1 MLASG
6 AAKKFTT
13 ITDNKI
19 KVNIDE
25 KTTSESLKEC
35 IEVYDSICLTT
46 TG

>member
-1 MLASG
+1 MLVSG
-6 AAKKFTT
+6 AAKKFTS
-13 ITDNKI
+13 IVNNNI
-19 KVNIDE
+19 KVEIDE

>member
-1 MLASG
+1 MLVSG

-13 ITDNKI
+13 ITSGKV

-25 KTTSESLKEC
+25 KTTSEALKEC